1 MPVGTW
7 NSLYGSDVQ
16 VRSDRLETEQIG
28 ELYFNTAKLRVALKE
43 AANVKKFAAKDLSN
57 YERIR
62 VVGKGAFGQAIL
74 YQKKDDSSLVVIKE
88 VNMHD
93 LSADERKLAIN
104 EIEVSVAR
112 RWRGTGRH
120 HRHAVPTQARYCQ
133 TRQHRHTHGGPHAL
147 K

>member
-1 MPVGTW
+1 MATW
-7 NSLYGSDVQ
+7 NSLYGSEVQ
-16 VRSDRLETEQIG
+16 VRSDRLQTEQIG
-28 ELYFNTAKLRVALKE
+28 ELYFNTATLRTALKE

-62 VVGKGAFGQAIL
+62 TVGKGAFGQAIL

-104 EIEVSVAR
+104 EIEVSGGGDAA
-112 RWRGTGRH
+112 
-120 HRHAVPTQARYCQ
+120 AVRPATRATQARN
-133 TRQHRHTHGGPHAL
+133 HTGRASIH
-147 K
+147 

>member
-1 MPVGTW
+1 M
-7 NSLYGSDVQ
+7 D
-16 VRSDRLETEQIG
+16 TEQIG
-28 ELYFNTAKLRVALKE
+28 ELFFNTAKLRTALKE

-62 VVGKGAFGQAIL
+62 TVGKGAFGQAIL

-104 EIEVSVAR
+104 EIEVSR
-112 RWRGTGRH
+112 TRH
-120 HRHAVPTQARYCQ
+120 
-133 TRQHRHTHGGPHAL
+133 
-147 K
+147 